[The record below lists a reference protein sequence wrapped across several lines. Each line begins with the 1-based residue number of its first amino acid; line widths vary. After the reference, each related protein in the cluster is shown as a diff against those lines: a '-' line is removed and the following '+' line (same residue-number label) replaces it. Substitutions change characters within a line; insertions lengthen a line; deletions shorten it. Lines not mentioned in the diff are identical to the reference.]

1 MATGSSYDDGHVEP
15 FVHLVDVTHDAALV
29 AWGAFHF
36 VRDHTSDCWQIVDD
50 SGLSRFGRETCIG
63 HSAESYGDAHV
74 EVLDEAGATVADA
87 GTSDRT
93 WVWVR
98 GLQPDT
104 DYRYR
109 VTVDGQEWA
118 AGERW
123 DWVQDPRGGYD
134 LAPAGR
140 SYDLRFRTFPHPD
153 DPTPP
158 LTFLALGDYGVGIRS
173 DSESSRRQRR
183 IADVL
188 DRLVE
193 SRHVRF
199 VVSLGDNI
207 YQGETG
213 AVDDESGG
221 EDDDWYS
228 SFFQPYRYAL
238 ARVPFFPTIG
248 NHDTTD
254 TEGSDD
260 RAQMEDNFHLASRFE
275 GPGRSETGPG
285 LFYSVRVGRD
295 LELVCLDT
303 SMDPEEGIH
312 RHFQGPHQRRW
323 LEGVFARPDVRWRI
337 PFSHHPTYCA
347 GPHHE
352 DDQEMIEALVPL
364 FDRAHVRLVLA
375 GHEHNFQV
383 GWVGAR
389 TYLLSGAGGK
399 VREESPER
407 LGRTGVDAWAAHAH
421 LVLAEV
427 AGEQAE
433 LTPVTGLGPDGDL
446 HLLTAQTAE
455 RRLLRPPFRVDG
467 S

>member
-1 MATGSSYDDGHVEP
+1 MAVEEHCEP
-15 FVHLVDVTHDAALV
+15 FLHLVDVTHDSALI
-29 AWGAFHF
+29 AWGAFQF
-36 VRDHTSDCWQIVDD
+36 VRDHDSECWQIVDD
-50 SGLSRFGRETCIG
+50 SELPRFGRSTCIG
-63 HSAESYGDAHV
+63 HSAEPFGDTRV
-74 EVLDEAGATVADA
+74 EVVDGTGATVAEA
-87 GTSDRT
+87 GTDDRT
-93 WVWVR
+93 WVRVG
-98 GLQPDT
+98 GLEPDT
-104 DYRYR
+104 EYGYR
-109 VTVDGQEWA
+109 VTVDGEEWA

-123 DWVQDPRGGYD
+123 DWVEDPRGGYD
-134 LAPAGR
+134 LSPAGR
-140 SYDLRFRTFPHPD
+140 RYDLRFRTFPHPD

-183 IADVL
+183 VAEVL
-188 DRLVE
+188 DQLVE
-193 SRHVRF
+193 TAAVRF

-207 YQGETG
+207 YLGEQG

-228 SFFQPYRYAL
+228 SFFQPYRYAV

-260 RAQMEDNFHLASRFE
+260 RAQMEDNLHLASRFD
-275 GPGRSETGPG
+275 GPGRSQTGPG

-312 RHFQGPHQRRW
+312 RHFQGPAQRRW
-323 LEGVFARPDVRWRI
+323 LEDVFAEPDVRWRI

-364 FDRAHVRLVLA
+364 FDRADVRLVLA

-383 GWVGAR
+383 GRVGAR

-399 VREESPER
+399 VREETPAR
-407 LGRTGVDAWAAHAH
+407 LGERGVDGWAAHSH

-427 AGEQAE
+427 SGEE
-433 LTPVTGLGPDGDL
+433 VRLTPVTGLGPDGRL
-446 HLLTAQTAE
+446 QLLTAQTADK
-455 RRLLRPPFRVDG
+455 RVLRPPFVVDG
-467 S
+467 G